1 VTINRGTKAKE
12 RTTVG
17 SDCLLMSYVHV
28 AHDCQIGNHCII
40 VSHAGVA
47 GEVEV
52 GDWAIIAG
60 GALVHQFVRIGSH
73 VMIAGAS
80 KVRKDVPPFVKAGR
94 DPLTYAGVNSVGL
107 RRRGF
112 PNEKIF
118 ELQDI
123 YRVLYQSDLNHS
135 DALKQIAESFPASP
149 ERDEV
154 IRFVQNSKRGIMKG
168 YTGDNE
174 EDSF

>member
-1 VTINRGTKAKE
+1 
-12 RTTVG
+12 
-17 SDCLLMSYVHV
+17 
-28 AHDCQIGNHCII
+28 

-73 VMIAGAS
+73 VMVAGAS
-80 KVRKDVPPFVKAGR
+80 KVRKDIPPFVKAGR
-94 DPLTYAGVNSVGL
+94 EPLAYVGVNSIGL

-112 PNEKIF
+112 TNEKIF

-123 YRVLYQSDLNHS
+123 YRVLYQSGKNHS
-135 DALKQIAESFPASP
+135 EALKHIEENFPPSP

-154 IRFVQNSKRGIMKG
+154 ITFVQQSKRGIMKG
-168 YTGDNE
+168 YIANVGEND
-174 EDSF
+174 ED